1 MNREIFENLQLD
13 LELHTEKLSH
23 LLEDSSPAHIHGA
36 QQALLHMTQV
46 ARNVYNGLMDSAN
59 EWTSAGDVASPPLS
73 PSLAHAG
80 AAPGSGVLT
89 RNRDVAEVQARFSG
103 RRKGSAFFKKL
114 FKRETAPAAAA
125 ATTAAAAAGLVNT
138 NRPGGAINVLNNN
151 NNNNTNNNNNAAAGT
166 TTSANVASALGEE
179 FEL

>member
-1 MNREIFENLQLD
+1 MADVPRRYAKAVNREIFENLQLD

-73 PSLAHAG
+73 PSLPHTG
-80 AAPGSGVLT
+80 SAPGSGVLT
-89 RNRDVAEVQARFSG
+89 RNRDVAEAQVRFGG

-114 FKRETAPAAAA
+114 FKRDTAPVAAAA
-125 ATTAAAAAGLVNT
+125 ATAAAAAGL
-138 NRPGGAINVLNNN
+138 NRAGTAQNHVN
-151 NNNNTNNNNNAAAGT
+151 NNNNTAPPP
-166 TTSANVASALGEE
+166 NVANALGEE